1 MNHSSE
7 TRLRHDVAPVRKA
20 IILARGLGKRM
31 RQADD
36 AAALDSDQL
45 AIAAAGIK
53 ALLPV
58 GRPFLD
64 YVLSALSDSAYT
76 QVCLVIGP
84 EHQAVRDY
92 YVSTAP
98 PQRIELD
105 FAVQHEP
112 RGTADAVLAAEPFVA
127 GEDFLVINSDN
138 YYPLSALRAL
148 RTLGEP
154 GTVLFQRDALIRES
168 NIPAERIRSY
178 ALCRI
183 GGDDYLEDIYEKPDD
198 DTQRSV
204 GNDAFVSM
212 NIWRFSPAIFEPC
225 RRVVLSPRGEFEL
238 PLAVRTAVQE
248 FGLRLRALKCYEG
261 VLDLSCRA
269 DIAAVTKSLSGIL
282 PVP

>member
-1 MNHSSE
+1 
-7 TRLRHDVAPVRKA
+7 
-20 IILARGLGKRM
+20 M
-31 RQADD
+31 RRDDD
-36 AAALDSDQL
+36 AIALDSDQL
-45 AIAAAGIK
+45 AMATAGIK

-64 YVLSALSDSAYT
+64 YVLSALADCAYA

-98 PQRIELD
+98 PQRIELA
-105 FAVQHEP
+105 FAIQSEP

-127 GEDFLVINSDN
+127 DEDFLVINSDN

-168 NIPAERIRSY
+168 NIPAERIKSY
-178 ALCRI
+178 ALCRV
-183 GGDDYLEDIYEKPDD
+183 GGDDYLEDIYEKPD
-198 DTQRSV
+198 TAAQQFV
-204 GNDAFVSM
+204 GKDAFVSM

-225 RRVVLSPRGEFEL
+225 RRVPLSPRGEFEL
-238 PLAVRTAVQE
+238 PLAVRSAVRDC
-248 FGLRLRALKCYEG
+248 GLRLRALRSHEG
-261 VLDLSCRA
+261 VLDLSARA
-269 DIAAVTKSLSGIL
+269 DIAAVTKGLSGIL
-282 PVP
+282 PRP

>member
-1 MNHSSE
+1 MNRSSE
-7 TRLRHDVAPVRKA
+7 TGARRDVAPLRKA

-36 AAALDSDQL
+36 AVALDSGQL
-45 AIAAAGIK
+45 AIAARGIK

-64 YVLSALSDSAYT
+64 YVLSALADAGYK

-84 EHQAVRDY
+84 EHQAVREY

-105 FAVQHEP
+105 FAVQREP
-112 RGTADAVLAAEPFVA
+112 RGTADAVLTAEPFVA

-148 RTLGEP
+148 RTLSES
-154 GTVLFQRDALIRES
+154 GTVLFQREALIRES
-168 NIPAERIRSY
+168 NIPEERVKSY

-183 GGDDYLEDIYEKPDD
+183 GPDDYLEDICEKPGDD
-198 DTQRSV
+198 ALRSA
-204 GNDAFVSM
+204 GKDAFVSM
-212 NIWRFSPAIFEPC
+212 NIWRFIPAIFEAC
-225 RRVVLSPRGEFEL
+225 RRVPLSPRGEFEL
-238 PLAVRTAVQE
+238 PLAVCSAVRD
-248 FGLRLRALKCYEG
+248 FGFRLRVLKSYEG

-269 DIAAVTKSLSGIL
+269 DIAAVTESLSGIL
-282 PVP
+282 PRP

>member
-1 MNHSSE
+1 MNTSSE
-7 TRLRHDVAPVRKA
+7 TRAQRDIAPLRKA
-20 IILARGLGKRM
+20 VILARGLGKRM

-36 AAALDSDQL
+36 AVALDSGQL

-53 ALLPV
+53 ALLTV

-64 YVLSALSDSAYT
+64 YVLSALADSGYKQA
-76 QVCLVIGP
+76 CLVIGP

-98 PQRIELD
+98 PQRIELE
-105 FAVQHEP
+105 FAVQREP

-168 NIPAERIRSY
+168 NIPAERIKSY
-178 ALCRI
+178 ALCKICRD
-183 GGDDYLEDIYEKPDD
+183 GYLEDICEKPDED
-198 DTQRSV
+198 ALRSA
-204 GNDAFVSM
+204 GQDAFVSM
-212 NIWRFSPAIFEPC
+212 NIWRFSLAIFEAC
-225 RRVVLSPRGEFEL
+225 RRVPLSPRGEFEL
-238 PLAVRTAVQE
+238 PLAVRRAVRD
-248 FGLRLRALKCYEG
+248 FGLRLRVLKCYEG

-269 DIAAVTKSLSGIL
+269 DIAAVTASLRGIL
-282 PVP
+282 PRP